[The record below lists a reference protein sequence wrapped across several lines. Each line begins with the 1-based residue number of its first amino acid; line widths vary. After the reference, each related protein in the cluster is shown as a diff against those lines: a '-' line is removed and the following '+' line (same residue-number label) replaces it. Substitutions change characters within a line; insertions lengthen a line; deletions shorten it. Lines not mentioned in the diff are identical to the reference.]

1 MSYEHIKDLRPAD
14 FKRYCGVEPETFRRM
29 VELVSKRL
37 TKERRKTGRPPKLS
51 VEDQVLLTLEYWRE
65 YRTIFHLATSWGL
78 HESNVCRVI
87 RRVEDILTKS
97 RAFKLPGKKKLQLA
111 DHEIEFVVVDVAE
124 TPVERPKKAKVLLQR
139 QEEAAHAE
147 EPSGH
152 QRADATS
159 HLHGVRARPRS

>member
-1 MSYEHIKDLRPAD
+1 MSYEQIKDLRPAD
-14 FKRYCGVEPETFRRM
+14 FKRYCGVAPETFQRM
-29 VELVSKRL
+29 VELVSRRL
-37 TKERRKTGRPPKLS
+37 TKTRRQSGRPPKLS

-65 YRTIFHLATSWGL
+65 YRTLFHLATSWGL

-124 TPVERPKKAKVLLQR
+124 TPVERPKKSKKPTTAAKR
-139 QEEAAHAE
+139 
-147 EPSGH
+147 SG
-152 QRADATS
+152 T
-159 HLHGVRARPRS
+159 P